1 MLLDTGSGCAS
12 PHSIDGVAFGVGT
25 WSISRISTV
34 QVGQKVLDRYSVST
48 SSDEDGNASPQLDL
62 ADLDVLEL
70 DDNDGDDFDT

>member
-1 MLLDTGSGCAS
+1 MT
-12 PHSIDGVAFGVGT
+12 
-25 WSISRISTV
+25 ISSQDPEIIT
-34 QVGQKVLDRYSVST
+34 QLDRLEMALYHTYTMLRLLYITEELHDVST